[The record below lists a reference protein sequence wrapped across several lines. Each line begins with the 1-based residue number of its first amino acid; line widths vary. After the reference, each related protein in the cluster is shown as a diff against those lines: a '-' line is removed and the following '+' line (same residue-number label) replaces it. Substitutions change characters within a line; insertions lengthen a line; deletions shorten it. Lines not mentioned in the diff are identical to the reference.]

1 MTLGTL
7 GIKLR
12 ILKVLIGSE
21 KTQQVS
27 KVLLLKV
34 ENGAN
39 WNKRLIFSLNNF
51 QLKLHFLASFINVLM
66 LEDN

>member
-51 QLKLHFLASFINVLM
+51 QLKLHFLTAEI
-66 LEDN
+66 